1 MQDQCYFCPALTKT
15 KRKADKA
22 EHETCVVL
30 SSEFDVSTGQLAP
43 MCPVEAYKCRAQNTA
58 GIGQHAPNTAS
69 LQIAAKEA
77 VNCWKAANKVDFV
90 DFAIR
95 MNRLEAALLLQA

>member
-1 MQDQCYFCPALTKT
+1 MYIGYINDTTAQIERSCREIRECASKFV
-15 KRKADKA
+15 
-22 EHETCVVL
+22 ETAP
-30 SSEFDVSTGQLAP
+30 SAST
-43 MCPVEAYKCRAQNTA
+43 
-58 GIGQHAPNTAS
+58 NTAS

-77 VNCWKAANKVDFV
+77 VDCWKAANKVDFV